1 MIHGLVDPQMLE
13 PMHSTLL
20 SEAVNMANTDV
31 VEAQEDLIASAD
43 P

>member
-13 PMHSTLL
+13 PMYSTLL